1 MECPDQ
7 EFRMLL
13 FVTLLFLQGA
23 DMILGR
29 WWIVEHK
36 LTTLEFGA
44 FDRGGTQD
52 GTRSLARTDVYMM
65 TLNWVKSILVFYFP

>member
-1 MECPDQ
+1 
-7 EFRMLL
+7 MLL

-29 WWIVEHK
+29 RWTVEHE
-36 LTTLEFGA
+36 LTMMEFGA

-52 GTRSLARTDVYMM
+52 GRRSLARTDV
-65 TLNWVKSILVFYFP
+65 